1 MFDLLFFH
9 FRLGITSQAKPSQ
22 AKPSQAKPSQANNMN
37 SVYYQSSKKICL
49 ILFKILYHIKN
60 AYKITKHIILNKF
73 TFIDNKKNYLGIML

>member
-1 MFDLLFFH
+1 MFDLLFFNS
-9 FRLGITSQAKPSQ
+9 RLAKPSQ

-73 TFIDNKKNYLGIML
+73 TFTDNKKIIYGLCYEKEFY